1 MTDGNT
7 KESMNQL
14 DETAGTYGN
23 IQTVGNSSNIAWH
36 HSSVTKADIHK
47 RNKHRSSIL
56 WFTGLSGSGKSTLAN
71 AVNNRLSQRCTNESS
86 SQEAT
91 AAVTADTSTIT
102 ATSTA
107 APTPTPIIHSYVLDG
122 DNIRHGINQD
132 LGFSDEDRVENIR
145 RIGHI
150 ASLFLDAGLIVLAAF
165 VSPFRS
171 DRDQVRKLVNKNGC
185 ENEFIE
191 IYCSANLDVCEDRD
205 TKGLY
210 KKARQGV
217 IPEFTGI
224 SSPYEIP
231 ENPELVVKTGS
242 KKLDE
247 CVDQVISYLEEKGI
261 ISKL

>member
-1 MTDGNT
+1 MSG
-7 KESMNQL
+7 KETSKATNQS
-14 DETAGTYGN
+14 ESAYGKV
-23 IQTVGNSSNIAWH
+23 QTVGNSSNIAWH
-36 HSSVTKADIHK
+36 HSSVTKDDIHK
-47 RNKHRSSIL
+47 RNNHRSSIL

-71 AVNNRLSQRCTNESS
+71 AVNNKLAERSSKQSQAR
-86 SQEAT
+86 
-91 AAVTADTSTIT
+91 VIIVDTSTT
-102 ATSTA
+102 
-107 APTPTPIIHSYVLDG
+107 PTPTPTTPIHSYVLDG

-171 DRDQVRKLVNKNGC
+171 DRDQVRNLVNKKGC

-191 IYCSANLDVCEDRD
+191 IYCSANLDICEERD

-210 KKARQGV
+210 KKARQVV

-231 ENPELVVKTGS
+231 EKPELVVDTAS
-242 KKLDE
+242 KSLEE
-247 CVDQVISYLEEKGI
+247 CVDQIILHLEDKKI
-261 ISKL
+261 IPKL

>member
-1 MTDGNT
+1 MSD
-7 KESMNQL
+7 KDAAESSSQS
-14 DETAGTYGN
+14 DTAYGKV
-23 IQTVGNSSNIAWH
+23 QTVGNSSNIAWH
-36 HSSVTKADIHK
+36 HSSITKDDIHK
-47 RNKHRSSIL
+47 RNNHRSSIL

-71 AVNNRLSQRCTNESS
+71 AVNNRLFQMSIMNGSYQA
-86 SQEAT
+86 AT
-91 AAVTADTSTIT
+91 IRTTDTSPAIN
-102 ATSTA
+102 TSDTTET
-107 APTPTPIIHSYVLDG
+107 TPIHSYVLDG

-150 ASLFLDAGLIVLAAF
+150 ASLFLDAGMIVLTAF

-171 DRDQVRKLVNKNGC
+171 DREQVRTLVNKNGC

-210 KKARQGV
+210 KKARKGI

-231 ENPELVVKTGS
+231 ENPEILVDSGTKS
-242 KKLDE
+242 LEE
-247 CVDQVISYLEEKGI
+247 CVDQIISYLEDKDI
-261 ISKL
+261 IPKSM

>member
-1 MTDGNT
+1 MSDKDTA
-7 KESMNQL
+7 ESSSQS
-14 DETAGTYGN
+14 DSAYGKV
-23 IQTVGNSSNIAWH
+23 QTVGNSSNIAWH
-36 HSSVTKADIHK
+36 HSSITKDDIYK
-47 RNKHRSSIL
+47 RNNHRSSIL

-71 AVNNRLSQRCTNESS
+71 AVNNRLFQISVMNGSYQA
-86 SQEAT
+86 AT
-91 AAVTADTSTIT
+91 TSTSSRT
-102 ATSTA
+102 TDT
-107 APTPTPIIHSYVLDG
+107 TPIMNTRATTETTPIHSYLLDG

-150 ASLFLDAGLIVLAAF
+150 ASLFLDAGMIVLTAF

-171 DRDQVRKLVNKNGC
+171 DREQVRTLVNKNGC

-210 KKARQGV
+210 KKAREG
-217 IPEFTGI
+217 IILEFTGI

-231 ENPELVVKTGS
+231 DNPEIVVESGTKS
-242 KKLDE
+242 LEE
-247 CVDQVISYLEEKGI
+247 CVDQIMLYLEDKEI
-261 ISKL
+261 IPKSM